1 MPAIKRAKTAFTAGE
16 LAPELFGRGDVPA
29 WGNGAAKLRN
39 VFIQP
44 TGGLQRRPGLRHLA
58 MLPGSARLVP
68 YEASTELTFLL
79 VLLDGRVRIM
89 RNDVQV
95 AELAGPWTAA
105 MLPQITFTQNAS
117 MLLLLHPAM
126 PPQVVQ
132 RADAGTWSVAPFVFS
147 AEPFFRFVPAS
158 VGLTPGGTTGNVS
171 VTATVPI
178 FAASHVGAMLRIA
191 GKRLRITSFSS
202 PSVVAADVLDA
213 LASTD
218 TTADWLESAFS
229 GAHGW
234 PISACFYQGRLVLGG
249 SRDLPNRLWFSRS
262 ANYESFD
269 PGTGLDDQAI
279 GFSLVSDEL
288 NAIRAVF
295 AGRHLQ
301 VFTSGAEWMVS
312 GDPLTP
318 ASIQVTRQTRVGSIV
333 ERSVAPIDVDGMT
346 VSVARSGRALY
357 EFSYTDLQQAYQAD
371 DLALI
376 ARHLIVSPVSMAYD
390 SQRRLLHLAMADGSL
405 ATLTIYRAEGVTGWT
420 GQETDGAFRCLAEM
434 EGVVF
439 AVVERA
445 GGFRLERFDDAM
457 ALDACVVATGDPAGT
472 DWSGLSHLD
481 GRTVSVLADGAPREL
496 ATVLSGRIAIYP
508 TAASVQVGL
517 PFAHVV
523 EPLPA
528 DTVSTTG
535 ARTGPIRLVAATFR
549 LLGTGALAV
558 DLGRGAQPVPFRRLD
573 SPMLDAAPPLF
584 TGDVTVRGLGWQRAS
599 LAPLWRI
606 EGDAPLPFTLLSV
619 TTETRITD

>member
-58 MLPGSARLVP
+58 VLPGAARLVP

-95 AELAGPWTAA
+95 AELTGSWTAA

-132 RADAGTWSVAPFVFS
+132 RAETGTWSVAPFVFS
-147 AEPFFRFVPAS
+147 AEPFFRFVPAG

-171 VTATVPI
+171 VTATAPI
-178 FAASHVGAMLRIA
+178 FASSHVGAMLRIG

-213 LASTD
+213 LSSAD
-218 TTADWLESAFS
+218 TTTDWAESAFS
-229 GAHGW
+229 SAHGW

-262 ANYESFD
+262 ANYENFD

-333 ERSVAPIDVDGMT
+333 ERSVAPMDVDGMT
-346 VSVARSGRALY
+346 VSVARSGRGIY

-371 DLALI
+371 DLSLI

-420 GQETDGAFRCLAEM
+420 RQETDGAFRCLAEI

-445 GGFRLERFDDAM
+445 GSFRLERFDDAM
-457 ALDACVVATGDPAGT
+457 ALDACVAGT
-472 DWSGLSHLD
+472 SDAAGTNWSGLSHLE
-481 GRTVSVLADGAPREL
+481 GRTVNVLADGAPREL
-496 ATVLSGRIAIYP
+496 TTVLSGRIALDP
-508 TAASVQVGL
+508 AAASVQVGL
-517 PFAHVV
+517 SFAHVV

-528 DTVSTTG
+528 DIVSAAG

-549 LLGTGALAV
+549 LLGTGSLAV
-558 DLGRGAQPVPFRRLD
+558 DLGRGVQPVPFRRLD

-619 TTETRITD
+619 TTETRMTD